1 MKLKALAIT
10 TALFI
15 SGLAQAGDII
25 AKYEFSQN
33 KYQEGLTYMITA
45 EVDLD
50 QGLSVK
56 VNKILNDYSRI
67 PGPQDVEAGLEKEYK
82 LSDIE
87 FNILK
92 RRIDHFHDVKIVR
105 NTNRVICMI
114 MPHPTMY
121 FNTLSLNPTSYTI
134 GGPTR
139 SALEVVL
146 GPTGCWVRNS
156 ITPEKSVDIERASTL
171 KDLIKLITLNKI
183 ENDL

>member
-10 TALFI
+10 TALFF

-25 AKYEFSQN
+25 AKYEFSQS
-33 KYQEGLTYMITA
+33 KHQEGLTYLITA
-45 EVDLD
+45 AVDHE
-50 QGLSVK
+50 QGLSVQ
-56 VNKILNDYSRI
+56 VNKIKNDYTRI
-67 PGPQDVEAGLEKEYK
+67 LGPQDVEVELEKEYT
-82 LSDIE
+82 LNNLE
-87 FNILK
+87 FNLLK

-105 NTNRVICMI
+105 NTNRVICMM

-121 FNTLSLNPTSYTI
+121 FNTLSLNPTSYTT

-139 SALEVVL
+139 LGLEVVL

-156 ITPEKSVDIERASTL
+156 ITPEKSIDTERASTL